1 MGFERVSGDME
12 IEFEQLA
19 GGYRYD
25 VLEDSCSGLDG
36 AYARREDDAGVL
48 IADNEDAVWN
58 VWRNAKK
65 IEEKAE
71 DDGVQ
76 GVVDAAVAVQEAI
89 EELFG

>member
-1 MGFERVSGDME
+1 ME

-25 VLEDSCSGLDG
+25 VLEDSCSGVDG
-36 AYARREDDAGVL
+36 AFARKEENAGVL

-58 VWRNAKK
+58 VWRGAQR

-71 DDGVQ
+71 DAGAKGVA
-76 GVVDAAVAVQEAI
+76 DAAVAVQDAI